1 MAEYVSLADE
11 LTGNTGTKREKSKIP
26 LVTIFIVGLNIIAFS
41 LALNDG
47 ADFMRYGALETTKVI
62 EGHEYYRMVTSMFLH
77 ADFEHLSRN
86 MIVLFF
92 LGAAVEA
99 YLGHTRWFILYIVS
113 GIIGNLASL
122 LMEWSADEVRLSIG
136 ASGAVFGAMG
146 ATLVIA
152 FSNRRLLRDKSAL
165 GIRVLF
171 MIAFSVYAGLISDG
185 VNNAAHIGGLI
196 GGLWLAV
203 IFTSKKLDG
212 INKEEW
218 L

>member
-11 LTGNTGTKREKSKIP
+11 LTGNTGEKRAKQKSP
-26 LVTIFIVGLNIIAFS
+26 MVTIFLVAINIIAFS
-41 LALNDG
+41 LSLDDTT
-47 ADFMRYGALETTKVI
+47 DFFRYGALETTKVI
-62 EGHEYYRMVTSMFLH
+62 EGREYYRMVTSMFLH
-77 ADFEHLSRN
+77 ADLAHLGRN

-99 YLGHTRWFILYIVS
+99 YIGHTRWFILYIVS
-113 GIIGNLASL
+113 GVIGNLASL

-152 FSNRRLLRDKSAL
+152 FSNRRLLRDRSRL
-165 GIRVLF
+165 GFRVLF

-203 IFTSKKLDG
+203 IFTSRRLDG
-212 INKEEW
+212 INKEDW

>member
-1 MAEYVSLADE
+1 MSTGRKVPLITTIIVLLNLVAFFMAYEDE
-11 LTGNTGTKREKSKIP
+11 
-26 LVTIFIVGLNIIAFS
+26 A
-41 LALNDG
+41 A
-47 ADFMRYGALETTKVI
+47 FMRYGALETLKVI
-62 EGHEYYRMVTSMFLH
+62 EEHEYYRLVTSMFLH
-77 ADFEHLSRN
+77 ADLEHLGRN

-99 YLGHTRWFILYIVS
+99 YLGHTRWFILYIAS
-113 GIIGNLASL
+113 GVIGNIASL
-122 LMEWSADEVRLSIG
+122 LMEWSTDETRLSIG

-152 FSNRRLLRDKSAL
+152 FSNRRLLRNKSTL
-165 GIRVLF
+165 GLRVLF
-171 MIAFSVYAGLISDG
+171 MIIFSVYAGLVSDG

-203 IFTSKKLDG
+203 IFTSRRLSG

>member
-1 MAEYVSLADE
+1 MKPFVTLLFVIMNVAAFFFSREDE
-11 LTGNTGTKREKSKIP
+11 A
-26 LVTIFIVGLNIIAFS
+26 LV
-41 LALNDG
+41 
-47 ADFMRYGALETTKVI
+47 MRYGALETLKVI
-62 EGHEYYRMVTSMFLH
+62 EGHEYYRLVTSMFLH
-77 ADFEHLSRN
+77 ADTGHLIRN
-86 MIVLFF
+86 MVVLFC
-92 LGAAVEA
+92 LGTAVES
-99 YLGHTRWFILYIVS
+99 YIGHARWFILYILS
-113 GIIGNLASL
+113 GVVGNIVSL
-122 LMEWSADEVRLSIG
+122 LMEWSTDEVRLSIG

-152 FSNRRLLRDKSAL
+152 FSNRRLLRNRSSL

-171 MIAFSVYAGLISDG
+171 MIAFSVYAGLVSDG

-203 IFTSKKLDG
+203 IFTSRKLDG

>member
-1 MAEYVSLADE
+1 MAEFTSLADE
-11 LTGNTGTKREKSKIP
+11 LTGNTGTQREKQKSP
-26 LVTIFIVGLNIIAFS
+26 MVTIFLVALNIIAFS
-41 LALNDG
+41 LSLN
-47 ADFMRYGALETTKVI
+47 AETAFMRYGALETTKVI

-77 ADFEHLSRN
+77 ADFEHLARN

-99 YLGHTRWFILYIVS
+99 YIGHTRWFILYIVS

-152 FSNRRLLRDKSAL
+152 FSNRRLLRNRSSL
-165 GIRVLF
+165 GFRVLF
-171 MIAFSVYAGLISDG
+171 MIAFSIYAGLVSDG

-203 IFTSKKLDG
+203 IFTSRKLDG

>member
-1 MAEYVSLADE
+1 MSTGRRVPLITTIIVLLNLVAYFLAYEDE
-11 LTGNTGTKREKSKIP
+11 
-26 LVTIFIVGLNIIAFS
+26 A
-41 LALNDG
+41 A
-47 ADFMRYGALETTKVI
+47 FMRYGALETVKVI
-62 EGHEYYRMVTSMFLH
+62 EGHEYYRLVTSMFLH
-77 ADFEHLSRN
+77 ADLEHLGRN

-99 YLGHTRWFILYIVS
+99 YIGYTRWFILYIAS
-113 GIIGNLASL
+113 GVIGNIASL
-122 LMEWSADEVRLSIG
+122 LMEWSTDETRLSIG

-152 FSNRRLLRDKSAL
+152 FSNRRLLRNKSTL
-165 GIRVLF
+165 GLRVLF
-171 MIAFSVYAGLISDG
+171 MIIFSVYAGLVSDG

-203 IFTSKKLDG
+203 IFTSRRLSG

>member
-1 MAEYVSLADE
+1 MSGD
-11 LTGNTGTKREKSKIP
+11 RKIP
-26 LVTIFIVGLNIIAFS
+26 LFTALFVLLNIFAYFYSDTDEAAF
-41 LALNDG
+41 L
-47 ADFMRYGALETTKVI
+47 RYGALDTLKVI
-62 EGHEYYRMVTSMFLH
+62 EGHEYYRLVTSLFLH
-77 ADFEHLSRN
+77 ADLEHLSRN
-86 MIVLFF
+86 MVVLFF

-99 YLGHTRWFILYIVS
+99 YLGHARWFILYIAS
-113 GIIGNLASL
+113 GVTGNLASL
-122 LMEWSADEVRLSIG
+122 LMEWSTDEVRRSIG

-152 FSNRRLLRDKSAL
+152 FSNRRLLRNKSLL
-165 GIRVLF
+165 GLRVLF
-171 MIAFSVYAGLISDG
+171 MIVFSVYAGLVSDG

-203 IFTSKKLDG
+203 IFTSRRLTG